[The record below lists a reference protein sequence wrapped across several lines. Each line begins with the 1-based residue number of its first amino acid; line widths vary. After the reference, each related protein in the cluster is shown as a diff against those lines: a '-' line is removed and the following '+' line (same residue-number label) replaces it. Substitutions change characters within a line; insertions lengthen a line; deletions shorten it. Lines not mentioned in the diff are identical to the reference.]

1 MQISQGIQQNLSRWS
16 RFRGTYR
23 TLQEF
28 HIDFR
33 VTITTKA
40 LFLVNLRGY
49 RYEQIQKILKL
60 KNKGLTDQQIADDF
74 NSKNI
79 KTPTGK
85 NYTRQLV
92 LMTRYKYNKRL
103 KRTKEH
109 NVDVSPITLTYIFS
123 YKIKK

>member
-1 MQISQGIQQNLSRWS
+1 LTYTGFDEIHIEFTATIRTSALSQFNL
-16 RFRGTYR
+16 
-23 TLQEF
+23 
-28 HIDFR
+28 
-33 VTITTKA
+33 K
-40 LFLVNLRGY
+40 GY

-60 KNKGLTDQQIADDF
+60 KKKGLTDQQIADHF

-92 LMTRYKYNKRL
+92 LITRYKYNKRL

>member
-1 MQISQGIQQNLSRWS
+1 MTYTGFDEIHIEFTATIRTSALSQI
-16 RFRGTYR
+16 T
-23 TLQEF
+23 
-28 HIDFR
+28 
-33 VTITTKA
+33 
-40 LFLVNLRGY
+40 LRGY

-60 KNKGLTDQQIADDF
+60 KKKGLTDQQIADYF
-74 NSKNI
+74 NSQNI

-103 KRTKEH
+103 ERSKEH

>member
-1 MQISQGIQQNLSRWS
+1 MTYSEICGLRIKFTVKISTRKFSQFVL
-16 RFRGTYR
+16 
-23 TLQEF
+23 
-28 HIDFR
+28 
-33 VTITTKA
+33 K
-40 LFLVNLRGY
+40 GY

-60 KNKGLTDQQIADDF
+60 KNKGLTDQQIADHF

-103 KRTKEH
+103 RRSAEYR
-109 NVDVSPITLTYIFS
+109 VEVSPITLTYIFS

>member
-1 MQISQGIQQNLSRWS
+1 MLINHEIQQNQSRWN

-28 HIDFR
+28 HIDFT

-40 LFLVNLRGY
+40 LSLVTLRGY

-60 KNKGLTDQQIADDF
+60 KNKGLTDQQIAEHF

-92 LMTRYKYNKRL
+92 LMTKYKYNKRL

-109 NVDVSPITLTYIFS
+109 NVDVSPITLT
-123 YKIKK
+123 

>member
-1 MQISQGIQQNLSRWS
+1 MINHGILLNRSQWS
-16 RFRGTYR
+16 RFRLIYS
-23 TLQEF
+23 EF
-28 HIDFR
+28 KEIQIKFTA
-33 VTITTKA
+33 TITTKA
-40 LFLVNLRGY
+40 LSQFSLIGY
-49 RYEQIQKILKL
+49 RNEQIQKILKL
-60 KNKGLTDQQIADDF
+60 KKKGLTDKQIADHF